1 MAVWRIR
8 TEVRDRP
15 GELAAVARAL
25 AERDGNILGMS
36 VQIGARGVLDEFLVE
51 APGPIAPLVEDVG
64 RAGGRRCEAIPSRP
78 GELIDETTRALLLAA
93 RVRSDP
99 AELPAALCELL
110 RADDATWTRPSEDG
124 LFAEAGP
131 AREADASTPAGRAGP
146 VATGPGTGVAG
157 GGAGMTGAGTMIVA
171 VGPLRSVRIRR
182 PGWPFT
188 LTEAARADALA
199 RSALP
204 LPGPRPALR
213 EVPLSNG
220 ATVRLR
226 PIGPG
231 DVPALHALHGRCSP
245 DTRRM
250 RYFSAMPRLAPRVVE
265 VLCDADRGLTLVAE
279 VGGRLVGMA
288 NLMYAPEPGVGEM
301 AFLIEDSWQNR
312 GLGTATACRLM
323 EIARD
328 WGMAEVRAS
337 TLLGN
342 RRMARILT
350 GLGATLT
357 RGDDHV
363 VEARLPVTATC
374 PT

>member
-25 AERDGNILGMS
+25 AERDGNILGLS
-36 VQIGARGVLDEFLVE
+36 VQIGAAGVVDEFLVA

-99 AELPAALCELL
+99 AELPAALRELL
-110 RADDATWTRPSEDG
+110 RADDTTWTRPSEDEP
-124 LFAEAGP
+124 L
-131 AREADASTPAGRAGP
+131 ADASHHEALDLPTTEAPTAEARAAEAQAAGGEAQG
-146 VATGPGTGVAG
+146 AAG
-157 GGAGMTGAGTMIVA
+157 GGTLVVA
-171 VGPLRSVRIRR
+171 VGPLRSVRVRR
-182 PGWPFT
+182 AGWPFT

-204 LPGPRPALR
+204 LPGPRPDLR

-226 PIGPG
+226 PISVD
-231 DVPALHALHGRCSP
+231 DVPALHELHARCSP

-301 AFLIEDSWQNR
+301 AFLIEDSWQNL

-337 TLLGN
+337 TLHGN
-342 RRMARILT
+342 RRMARLLT

-357 RGDDHV
+357 RGDDHIL
-363 VEARLPVTATC
+363 EARLPVTTTPA
-374 PT
+374 